1 MECLS
6 FPHPRRGRQKSLT
19 PVNIAAM
26 DDIGSLYQR
35 KQSFCFQ
42 FENMLRKMSN
52 TSTKILLSPNQSSAK
67 IAPPTISYRSGR
79 SSVIDSRP
87 NEMPISDR
95 ILSKPGG
102 EELHVSNERILS
114 KPGGEELHVSHSLQR
129 VHVNRS
135 MSDEVNF
142 SQPVV
147 ENAAINEIR
156 FVFNP

>member
-102 EELHVSNERILS
+102 EELHVS
-114 KPGGEELHVSHSLQR
+114 HSLQR

>member
-19 PVNIAAM
+19 SVNLSAM

-52 TSTKILLSPNQSSAK
+52 TSTKILLSPTQSSAK

-79 SSVIDSRP
+79 SSVIDSYP
-87 NEMPISDR
+87 KEMPINDRILPKPGAGELHVSNDR

-102 EELHVSNERILS
+102 EELYVAHL
-114 KPGGEELHVSHSLQR
+114 LQR

-135 MSDEVNF
+135 MSDEENF
-142 SQPVV
+142 SHPVV
-147 ENAAINEIR
+147 ENVATNEIR
-156 FVFNP
+156 FVYNP